1 VAIFLG
7 LLMVRGKIDRAAI
20 LLAGVA
26 ELIFLADPWVYWA
39 SLPLTFLAFAW
50 WATAGNSAAI
60 AAVRIVPRSD
70 RAIAP
75 GAQDDVDRYLPRDYE
90 VVGSADVSGSGFETF
105 FTNLLSQDRF
115 TYAVATDRV
124 RCIASV
130 FGDRVMVS
138 ISQVNSIVDPKEL
151 RQWVWEDSMT
161 ITMDTH
167 AAGLGVLASF
177 GHQPDSL
184 PPEDVV
190 GFSIEIDEASKA
202 YAIAHRWE
210 YFRSMLR
217 GFSRVAGTELEAPHQ
232 RRTDPAANRDLGQ
245 QLALREIVPAG
256 GFSRWRAPPLTSSS
270 ARLEPPTSP
279 AVDVFSRRAQVA
291 KFRSNGCLTNDNR
304 VITVVYPPQ

>member
-1 VAIFLG
+1 VITFHWPSLAYSLVGPIIINVASQVLGWDDARTGISVAIFLG

-39 SLPLTFLAFAW
+39 SLPLTFLAVAW

-75 GAQDDVDRYLPRDYE
+75 GAQDDVDRYLARDYE
-90 VVGSADVSGSGFETF
+90 VVGSADVSGSGFETV
-105 FTNLLSQDRF
+105 FTYLLSQDRF

-167 AAGLGVLASF
+167 AAGLGVLAAF

-202 YAIAHRWE
+202 YALAHRWE

-217 GFSRVAGTELEAPHQ
+217 GF
-232 RRTDPAANRDLGQ
+232 LG
-245 QLALREIVPAG
+245 LPVPN
-256 GFSRWRAPPLTSSS
+256 SKR
-270 ARLEPPTSP
+270 
-279 AVDVFSRRAQVA
+279 
-291 KFRSNGCLTNDNR
+291 LTNDER
-304 VITVVYPPQ
+304 TRQRIETWASS